1 MIQLTSGTG
10 EKNLTDTLYICPST
24 RGPLIYKKG
33 KSDMTN
39 DEELSPSGNLI
50 G

>member
-1 MIQLTSGTG
+1 MIQLTSGIE
-10 EKNLTDTLYICPST
+10 EKNLTDTLYICPSIN
-24 RGPLIYKKG
+24 GPLIYKSG
-33 KSDMTN
+33 KSDMAN